1 MLLFVFKTM
10 VIFLSVNFQRFLV
23 DCQDDRILLSL
34 VKRVEKINTFI
45 KENGWNKI
53 LPDSKYWEYEP
64 ISTYKLKIGISAPK
78 ANNIL
83 EEMGFIE
90 REELANGKKKTRI
103 TEKGKQF
110 GQEVIEFIPIPKKE
124 KDAIKPVKVIIWSP
138 KIVEKIR
145 KFLERGEEKDGD
157 TK

>member
-1 MLLFVFKTM
+1 MKANRDKN
-10 VIFLSVNFQRFLV
+10 I
-23 DCQDDRILLSL
+23 
-34 VKRVEKINTFI
+34 KRAEKINAFI
-45 KENGWNKI
+45 KENGWNKV
-53 LPDSKYWEYEP
+53 LSDSKYWEYEP
-64 ISTYKLKIGISAPK
+64 ISTYKFKLGITAPK

-90 REELANGKKKTRI
+90 REKLANGKKKTRI
-103 TEKGKQF
+103 TEKGKEF

-138 KIVEKIR
+138 KIVDEIK
-145 KFLERGEEKDGD
+145 KFLEKGEEKNGD